1 MDQTSRRAIAFG
13 LLAAAIWGGM
23 YVVSKAVLAFIPP
36 FALLSLRLLLGAAAL
51 GAVLWRTGRW
61 PRLSRSLWAAIL
73 LVGELGY
80 GLSLGLQFAGTR
92 LSTAANG
99 AVITTA
105 TPAFVYLFA
114 YFILGERVGAKRLA
128 ALLLA
133 TLGVLLVVDPV
144 NARLD
149 ADLWRGNLILVGA
162 ALTWALYSVLVRRG
176 AGGVGALPFTFV
188 ALLGG
193 LPVALPVG
201 AWELSQVGLPPLSL
215 PLWLGVLYL
224 GLVSTALAAYLWN
237 YAFEHL
243 EAGLAGLTFF
253 AQPLVGAA
261 LGALLLGEQLS
272 AVFILG
278 GVLILL
284 GLWLAAGRNDKIT
297 QPS

>member
-1 MDQTSRRAIAFG
+1 MQTNRRAIAYG

-51 GAVLWRTGRW
+51 GLLLWRRGRW
-61 PRLSRSLWAAIL
+61 PQMQPTQWLSML
-73 LVGELGY
+73 LIGALGY
-80 GLSLGLQFAGTR
+80 GLSLGMQFAGTQ

-99 AVITTA
+99 AVVTAA

-114 YFILGERVGAKRLA
+114 FLILGERVGPRRLG

-133 TLGVLLVVDPV
+133 TLGVLLVIDPGS
-144 NARLD
+144 ARLD
-149 ADLWRGNLILVGA
+149 GALWRGNLILVGA

-176 AGGVGALPFTFV
+176 AGQVGALRFTFV
-188 ALLGG
+188 ALFGG
-193 LPVALPVG
+193 LPLALPLG
-201 AWELSQVGLPPLSL
+201 AWELSHTALGPLSPAL
-215 PLWLGVLYL
+215 LLGVLYL

-243 EAGLAGLTFF
+243 DARTAALTFF

-261 LGALLLGEQLS
+261 LGALLLGESLS
-272 AVFILG
+272 TAFLLG
-278 GVLILL
+278 AGLILA
-284 GLWLAAGRNDKIT
+284 GLWLAARR
-297 QPS
+297 Q